1 MSGALPD
8 ARWGTAATP
17 LPDWRRA
24 GLDDDADPDDELLPE
39 TPPDVIAA
47 LGFDPLDYAD
57 PEFAHDAA
65 LAFDASVRH
74 YDQDGRL
81 HVALNN
87 ISKANIC
94 QYRGGEIPKWE
105 ELGLDPDRLYRL
117 YRDPEELAKAAGTF
131 NNLPILKRHVPVT
144 AQAPRPDLVIGSTGT
159 DAQYAHPY
167 LRNSL
172 VVWDQDA
179 IDRIENAE
187 SKQLSAA
194 YHYRADM
201 TPGAVDGERHDGVM
215 RDIRGNHVAAVPEGR
230 AGDDVVVGDAKPPQ
244 ETSNMPTAA
253 KPKPRSARQVLF
265 LTGAMR
271 AYALPRLAQD
281 AKMPDLRPILKD
293 VTAKTWPKQ
302 KAAVGDAFA
311 AVLRDRLA
319 EDASI
324 DDVHD
329 FLDSLD
335 KSAPG
340 GEEGGAPPPEDLDD
354 AGAAPPPD
362 DKLPVKDA
370 EGEPFEGK
378 ETPAE
383 EILEYLQTV
392 LSPEQLAHVRQIAQ
406 AAAGNGGGNGGGAP
420 AAPPGKDAEPGGVN
434 PNDQG
439 GEKNNMDKLNPAMDA
454 AIAKVRKDTEESVI
468 KRMQDIRTAEEAV
481 RPYIGALPMA
491 LDSADAVYKTAL
503 DALGVKTDGVHASA
517 WPTILAMHPK
527 PADKRNEMPAHLVA
541 MDAKSS
547 KAFAERYPDADRL
560 KHA

>member
-1 MSGALPD
+1 
-8 ARWGTAATP
+8 
-17 LPDWRRA
+17 
-24 GLDDDADPDDELLPE
+24 
-39 TPPDVIAA
+39 
-47 LGFDPLDYAD
+47 
-57 PEFAHDAA
+57 
-65 LAFDASVRH
+65 
-74 YDQDGRL
+74 
-81 HVALNN
+81 
-87 ISKANIC
+87 
-94 QYRGGEIPKWE
+94 
-105 ELGLDPDRLYRL
+105 
-117 YRDPEELAKAAGTF
+117 
-131 NNLPILKRHVPVT
+131 
-144 AQAPRPDLVIGSTGT
+144 
-159 DAQYAHPY
+159 
-167 LRNSL
+167 
-172 VVWDQDA
+172 
-179 IDRIENAE
+179 
-187 SKQLSAA
+187 
-194 YHYRADM
+194 
-201 TPGAVDGERHDGVM
+201 
-215 RDIRGNHVAAVPEGR
+215 
-230 AGDDVVVGDAKPPQ
+230 
-244 ETSNMPTAA
+244 MPTAA

-354 AGAAPPPD
+354 AGAPPPPD

-420 AAPPGKDAEPGGVN
+420 AAPGKDAEPSGVN

-439 GEKNNMDKLNPAMDA
+439 GETNKMDKLNPAMDA
-454 AIAKVRKDTEESVI
+454 AIAKARKDTEESVI

-517 WPTILAMHPK
+517 WPTILAMQTK
-527 PADKRNEMPAHLVA
+527 PGDKRQDVPPHLVA
-541 MDAKSS
+541 MDAKSA
-547 KAFAERYPDADRL
+547 KTFADRFPGADRL
-560 KHA
+560 KVA